1 MILIVSRFKLS
12 KKYVGKKRVIQK
24 LYNKHIFLGKLLQDN
39 IFC

>member
-1 MILIVSRFKLS
+1 MILIVSRFNHS

-24 LYNKHIFLGKLLQDN
+24 LYNKHIPGKLLQDN